1 MKIILFIIGLFILY
15 AQFHYVYV
23 HNFGADG
30 MTYILTGIGI
40 AAIVLSFAKV
50 RPLE

>member
-15 AQFHYVYV
+15 AQYHHVYI
-23 HNFGADG
+23 HGYAADEL
-30 MTYILTGIGI
+30 TYILTGVGVV
-40 AAIVLSFAKV
+40 AILMSIAKV